1 MTKKKNEIKMYAPH
15 QRYFYDI
22 PPREIR
28 SYSETK
34 NDFTT
39 LPDPI
44 SDPIV
49 SNNICCPEFD
59 YTYNGGEEIL
69 DSEE

>member
-1 MTKKKNEIKMYAPH
+1 MDKNKIKMYAPH
-15 QRYFYDI
+15 QRDFYDI
-22 PPREIR
+22 EPKVIR

-44 SDPIV
+44 NDPIV
-49 SNNICCPEFD
+49 SNNISNVEFD
-59 YTYNGGEEIL
+59 YTYNGGEDIL
-69 DSEE
+69 DIDN